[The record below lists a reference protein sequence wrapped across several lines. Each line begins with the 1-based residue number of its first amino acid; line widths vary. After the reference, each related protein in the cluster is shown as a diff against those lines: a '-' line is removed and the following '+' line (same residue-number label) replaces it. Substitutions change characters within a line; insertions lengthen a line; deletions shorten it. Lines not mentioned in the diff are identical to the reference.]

1 MNIKASIQDAVLTPF
16 TRSIYQKASLVIGFG
31 LLIWSYFYDALAFSV
46 CFTVLLTLYAI
57 VSFAF
62 KARQRQLIYLK
73 NNVVVVV
80 KSVLMSAFDKWVFG
94 FFIVISIVSNTY
106 ALANI
111 NFIAIGI
118 IAYQFCILIFIYRLL
133 QRQCEFALPLDSQYL
148 LLENEQS
155 NCLLIKRFDIYFL
168 EQQTEVLPQQA
179 EGIEQAIEY
188 IGSISLEEDD
198 ADGVIATLNQHLSMT
213 RGRTVTKKSWRA
225 SVKPFLFAIAG
236 IYTYVFLLPG
246 FFKAI
251 LPVGPYRNKFR
262 DVINRTES
270 MSDMGVVVMMVITF
284 IMLALPSFVFIFTFY
299 SDIKSRSFKAVCTT
313 RDAVWLLT
321 PGTSSSSSISGHESR
336 TILRSTMSHIA
347 CADIQVAAEDNTPL
361 RLSIDGDIK
370 LIGRDDNL
378 ISLSSWAWSGRFILN
393 HLVKLGLPV
402 RLVQQANQPK
412 VE

>member
-1 MNIKASIQDAVLTPF
+1 
-16 TRSIYQKASLVIGFG
+16 
-31 LLIWSYFYDALAFSV
+31 
-46 CFTVLLTLYAI
+46 
-57 VSFAF
+57 
-62 KARQRQLIYLK
+62 
-73 NNVVVVV
+73 
-80 KSVLMSAFDKWVFG
+80 
-94 FFIVISIVSNTY
+94 
-106 ALANI
+106 
-111 NFIAIGI
+111 
-118 IAYQFCILIFIYRLL
+118 
-133 QRQCEFALPLDSQYL
+133 
-148 LLENEQS
+148 
-155 NCLLIKRFDIYFL
+155 
-168 EQQTEVLPQQA
+168 
-179 EGIEQAIEY
+179 
-188 IGSISLEEDD
+188 
-198 ADGVIATLNQHLSMT
+198 
-213 RGRTVTKKSWRA
+213 
-225 SVKPFLFAIAG
+225 
-236 IYTYVFLLPG
+236 
-246 FFKAI
+246 
-251 LPVGPYRNKFR
+251 
-262 DVINRTES
+262 

-313 RDAVWLLT
+313 KDAVWLLT